1 MNEDAP
7 RPRSF
12 LGELRRRNVIKV
24 ATVYLIASWF
34 LIQVAE
40 TVFPVLQL
48 PEWTVT
54 FIVVLLG
61 ILFPIAVIFAW
72 AFELTPEG
80 LKRSTEVDPGES
92 ITPKTG
98 QKINY
103 AIIGVLVAA
112 VAFLLFTRGGFLGDL
127 GSSGERSDATDQSAT
142 QSIAVL
148 PFVNMSDDKDN
159 EYFSD
164 GLSEE
169 LLNVLAQV
177 DGLRV
182 AARTSSFHFKGTNE
196 DLRAVAA
203 KLGVDHVLEGSV
215 RKSGNR
221 IRVTAQLIKANDGFH
236 VWSDTYDYEVDDI
249 FRIQDEISL
258 AVVDALKVSLLGADR
273 QRLTKRATTNLEAH
287 NLYLRGRQFLHLRT
301 QESVQQARRLF
312 QEAVRMDPGYA
323 LAYSG
328 LADSIQ
334 LLSNNHNLITP
345 EDAETEARPLLER
358 AVALDP
364 ESAEVWASKGLME
377 SHSGH
382 PEAAESALEKA
393 IRLNPSYAT
402 GYLWLASVRSSPPFN
417 DDEGALG
424 LYRKVLEIDPLS
436 RVAQNNVGAILTE
449 LGRYDEAEAEFRR
462 AITLDPDYPTPYQ
475 SLANLNNNIY
485 HRLDEAHRWYLKANE
500 LAPMDVTLAINLP
513 FLYRTLGMDEEFD
526 RWTRR
531 IENDAPEH
539 PIATVIP
546 VWKTALTQNADALN
560 AQIDAAEKA
569 GHALPFVLRQLRCLA
584 LQLGGQSG
592 KAIPMLKE
600 RDPELFT
607 NPPQVNDNNNGN
619 AFCAI
624 RALLATGDMEQA
636 SEVTGAA
643 RVYAESQILAPANR
657 HIFLAQLAV
666 INGDFD
672 SAIAEARLAVDDG
685 WVGSFGWGW
694 TILEDPD
701 WAPIADRP
709 EVVEL
714 AARIGEKIAHQRSA
728 VETQLAEL
736 GAGARF

>member
-7 RPRSF
+7 RSRSF
-12 LGELRRRNVIKV
+12 FGELRRRNVFKV

-48 PEWTVT
+48 PDWTVT
-54 FIVVLLG
+54 FIVVVLA

-92 ITPKTG
+92 ITPRTG

-112 VAFLLFTRGGFLGDL
+112 IAFLVFARGSFFGGIGPTGDRA
-127 GSSGERSDATDQSAT
+127 GESGPAAT

-159 EYFSD
+159 EFFSD

-196 DLRAVAA
+196 DLRSVAS

-236 VWSDTYDYEVDDI
+236 IWSDTYDYEVDDI

-258 AVVDALKVSLLGADR
+258 AVVDALKVSLLGEDR

-312 QEAVRMDPGYA
+312 QDAVRMDPGYA

-334 LLSNNHNLITP
+334 LLSNNHSLISP
-345 EDAETEARPLLER
+345 EDAEAESRPLLER

-364 ESAEVWASKGLME
+364 DSAEVWASTGLME
-377 SHSGH
+377 AHSGN
-382 PEAAESALEKA
+382 PEAARVALEKA
-393 IRLNPSYAT
+393 ILLNPSYAT
-402 GYLWLASVRSSPPFN
+402 GYLWLASVRSAPPF
-417 DDEGALG
+417 DDEEGALV
-424 LYRKVLEIDPLS
+424 LYRKVLDIDPLS
-436 RVAQNNVGAILTE
+436 RVAQNNVAATLMD

-462 AITLDPDYPTPYQ
+462 AITLDPDYPTPYAGM
-475 SLANLNNNIY
+475 ANLNNNIY

-500 LAPMDVTLAINLP
+500 LAPLDVSVAVNLP
-513 FLYRTLGMDEEFD
+513 FLYRTLGMGEEFD
-526 RWTRR
+526 RWARR

-546 VWKTALTQNADALN
+546 VWRAALTLNADTLI
-560 AQIDAAEKA
+560 AQLDEAERE

-584 LQLGGQSG
+584 LQLDGRSGQ
-592 KAIPMLKE
+592 AIPMVKE
-600 RDPELFT
+600 HAPELFV
-607 NPPQVNDNNNGN
+607 NPAQVNDNNNGD

-624 RALLATGDMEQA
+624 RALLAAGDTGQA
-636 SEVTGAA
+636 KIMTDGW
-643 RVYAESQILAPANR
+643 RKYAETSILEPGNR
-657 HIFLAQLAV
+657 HMSLARLAV
-666 INGDFD
+666 INRDYET
-672 SAIAEARLAVDDG
+672 AIAEARLAVDAG

-694 TILEDPD
+694 TLVEDPD
-701 WAPIADRP
+701 WAPVADRP
-709 EVVEL
+709 EVMAL
-714 AARIGEKIAHQRSA
+714 AARLDKKIATQRAA
-728 VETQLAEL
+728 VEAQLEEL
-736 GAGARF
+736 GAGLKF